1 MKEIIAC
8 VTNHIFQRSV
18 KCFEANFHEV
28 FHADTEEA
36 CFQNIIS
43 SLCMISEAIV
53 IVKVE
58 HLSQGRW
65 KV

>member
-1 MKEIIAC
+1 MICQEL
-8 VTNHIFQRSV
+8 IFIL
-18 KCFEANFHEV
+18 
-28 FHADTEEA
+28 FHADTEQA

-43 SLCMISEAIV
+43 SLRMITAAMIL
-53 IVKVE
+53 KVE